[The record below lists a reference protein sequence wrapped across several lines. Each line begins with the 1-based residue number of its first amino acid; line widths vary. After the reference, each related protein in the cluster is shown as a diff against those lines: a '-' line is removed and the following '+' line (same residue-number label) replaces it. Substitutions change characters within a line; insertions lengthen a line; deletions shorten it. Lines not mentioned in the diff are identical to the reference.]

1 MNLHIHRLSPGART
15 SYPQMKLAICLLLL
29 GFVLSAQA
37 AAWSAIESEHFI
49 VMHNESEN
57 AARKIQELSESF
69 YPRVTTD
76 IGYEPGRKIKIWFCR
91 TQREFDMQISAPI
104 QDWAAGA
111 AYPLR
116 ARIVVRD
123 PAYVKDRRINLE
135 RLVKHEIA
143 HVVFGLY
150 MGKNI
155 KNVPRWFNEGLA
167 MYEAGEWSYAQYWTM
182 LTASLGNSLIPFYE
196 LAEGFPQGE
205 GQARMAYAQSCSIVT
220 YITKKYGENA
230 LRQSIRLLAEGRNMD
245 EALAGSTGWG
255 LTGLE
260 RRWLKNI
267 KSRYKWISFIGSW
280 VAIWSAAVLILV
292 AAFWRRKVKNRRIIQ
307 QWEAE
312 EEWWWEFDD
321 DEETYE

>member
-1 MNLHIHRLSPGART
+1 MNLHI
-15 SYPQMKLAICLLLL
+15 QMKLAVCLLLL
-29 GFVLSAQA
+29 GLVLSARA
-37 AAWSAIESEHFI
+37 EAWSAIESEHFI
-49 VMHNESEN
+49 VRHNESEN
-57 AARKIQELSESF
+57 AARDIQELSESF
-69 YPRVTTD
+69 YLRVTTH
-76 IGYEPGRKIKIWFCR
+76 IGYEPEKKITIWFTR
-91 TQREFDMQISAPI
+91 SQKEFNMRVSAPI

-135 RLVKHEIA
+135 RLVKHEIV

-155 KNVPRWFNEGLA
+155 EDVPRWFSEGLA
-167 MYEAGEWSYAQYWTM
+167 MYEAGEWSYAQYWTL

-196 LAEGFPQGE
+196 LAEDFPQNE
-205 GQARMAYAQSCSIVT
+205 GQARMAYAQSCSIIT
-220 YITKKYGENA
+220 YITKKYGEDA
-230 LRQSIRLLAEGRNMD
+230 LRQSISLLAEGRGMD

-255 LTGLE
+255 LVGLE

-280 VAIWSAAVLILV
+280 VVIWSIAVLILV
-292 AAFWRRKVKNRRIIQ
+292 AAYLRRKAKNRRIIQ
-307 QWEAE
+307 QWETE
-312 EEWWWEFDD
+312 DEWWWEFDE
-321 DEETYE
+321 DEESDG

>member
-1 MNLHIHRLSPGART
+1 MIRCKNRLSLGART
-15 SYPQMKLAICLLLL
+15 SCPQIKLLICLLLL
-29 GFVLSAQA
+29 GFIFSTRA
-37 AAWSAIESEHFI
+37 AEWSAIESEHFDVI
-49 VMHNESEN
+49 HNESEN
-57 AARKIQELSESF
+57 AAREILKLSESF

-76 IGYEPGRKIKIWFCR
+76 IGYKPERKIRIWFCR
-91 TQREFDMQISAPI
+91 TQREFNMAVAAPI

-135 RLVKHEIA
+135 RLVKHEIT

-150 MGKNI
+150 LSKNI
-155 KNVPRWFNEGLA
+155 KNVPRWFSEGLA

-182 LTASLGNSLIPFYE
+182 LTASLGNSIIPFYE
-196 LAEGFPQGE
+196 LAEDFPWSE

-220 YITKKYGENA
+220 FIAKRYGEDA
-230 LRQSIRLLAEGRNMD
+230 LRQCIALLAEGRGID

-255 LTGLE
+255 LVGLE
-260 RRWLKNI
+260 RRWLKSI
-267 KSRYKWISFIGSW
+267 KGRYKWISFIGSW
-280 VAIWSAAVLILV
+280 VVLWSVAVLILV
-292 AAFWRRKVKNRRIIQ
+292 AAYWRRKVKNRRIIQ
-307 QWEAE
+307 QWEEE